1 MNCAGKWALV
11 TGAASGIGQA
21 CGAEL
26 QALGANVVATDLTD
40 LDVTQEADWER
51 VLGEMPRVDILVHS
65 AGISH
70 AKALPEMPLEE
81 WRRVLAVNLDGAF
94 LAVKHALRAMIPK
107 RAGSI
112 VLIGSASG
120 VKPAADAAA
129 YCASKAALRM
139 LAKTAALEAKPHN
152 IRVNT
157 VSPAGVVTPLWK
169 TMPFWHDLVKEHG
182 GEEGAWKALG
192 GADPAEH
199 PLQRMAFPAE
209 IAKAVAF
216 LASDDAAHITAT
228 DLAIDAGY
236 TSA

>member
-1 MNCAGKWALV
+1 MDFTGKWALV
-11 TGAASGIGQA
+11 TGAASGIGQGCA
-21 CGAEL
+21 AEL
-26 QALGANVVATDLTD
+26 QALGAHVVATDLVD
-40 LDVTQEADWER
+40 LDVTKEADWER
-51 VLGEMPRVDILVHS
+51 VLHEMPQLDILVHS
-65 AGISH
+65 AGISQ
-70 AKALPEMPLEE
+70 ATPLSETPLEE

-120 VKPAADAAA
+120 VKPAAGAAA

-139 LAKTAALEAKPHN
+139 LARTAALEAKPHN

-157 VSPAGVVTPLWK
+157 VSPAGVVTPMWK
-169 TMPFWHDLVKEHG
+169 TMPFWHDLVREH

-192 GADPAEH
+192 GADPGEH